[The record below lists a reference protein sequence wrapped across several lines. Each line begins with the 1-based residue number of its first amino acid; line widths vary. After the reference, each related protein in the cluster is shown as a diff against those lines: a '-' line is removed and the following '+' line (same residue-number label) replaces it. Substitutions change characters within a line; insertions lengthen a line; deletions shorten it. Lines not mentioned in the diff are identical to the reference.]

1 MANYNSLKNA
11 ALIAPT
17 TTPDLGSETNRY
29 GNVYM
34 SGNINMS
41 GTSLT
46 SNNVITPK
54 VSSVSYPGD
63 DTAADIAGGQTLTLT
78 GTGFAAGTSILVNG
92 SVSASSVSVLSDTSI
107 TFTAPAMAAGTYVL
121 YLINPDGGTAISIPG
136 ISYSG
141 VPTWSTSA
149 GSLGSIVAGSSFSAT
164 LAAAGDAPVTYSVAS
179 GSLPSGISLNS
190 STGFLSGT
198 APNETAS
205 TTYTFTIK
213 ASDAQ
218 NQDTSRSFSLTV
230 APGIVATGGTITTV
244 DGYKIHTFTSGG
256 TFSVT
261 AAPVG
266 ASVQY
271 LVVGGG
277 GGGFRGG
284 GGGGGVLYGS
294 LVTPVGN
301 CAVTIGAGGAFN
313 SGTTGGN
320 STVQVNGTTYTAFG
334 GGNGTDMDRP
344 PLQGKA
350 GGSGGGTGNNNDGS
364 GSVAGG
370 IKTQTTQ
377 GTLTGYGNNGGAG
390 GNAGNNPPYPAGG
403 GGGAGAA
410 GGSAAAGTAGAGGV
424 GIINP
429 IVGSTRG
436 QLYNGQYY
444 LAGGGGGSADSSGAA
459 GGLGGSG
466 HGGDFSNTSPDYMN
480 GTNNTGGGGG
490 GISRAGAGVPGLVYG
505 GSGIV
510 IIRYQA

>member
-149 GSLGSIVAGSSFSAT
+149 GSLGSIISLSSFSAT
-164 LAAAGDAPVTYSVAS
+164 LVAAGDAPVTYSITS
-179 GSLPSGISLNS
+179 GSLPAGISLNS

-198 APNETAS
+198 APNDNAT

-213 ASDAQ
+213 ATDAQ

-230 APGIVATGGTITTV
+230 APGIAATGGTITTV
-244 DGYKIHTFTSGG
+244 GGYKIHTFTASG
-256 TFSVT
+256 TFNVT
-261 AAPVG
+261 GAPVG
-266 ASVQY
+266 AVVEY

-277 GGGFRGG
+277 GGGTGAGG
-284 GGGGGVLYGS
+284 GAGGVLYGS
-294 LVTPVGN
+294 LTTPVGS
-301 CAVTIGAGGAFN
+301 CTVTVGYGSSSAAGG
-313 SGTTGGN
+313 S
-320 STVQVNGTTYTAFG
+320 STIQVASTTYTAFG
-334 GGNGTDMDRP
+334 GGKGTIYGSP
-344 PLQGKA
+344 PDQGGS
-350 GGSGGGTGNNNDGS
+350 GGSGGGTGNNNSNGG

-370 IKTQTTQ
+370 TKTQTTQ
-377 GTLTGYGNNGGAG
+377 GALTGYGNNGGAG
-390 GNAGNNPPYPAGG
+390 GAVGNNPPYPAGG

-410 GGSAAAGTAGAGGV
+410 SGSPDVPGG
-424 GIINP
+424 N
-429 IVGSTRG
+429 
-436 QLYNGQYY
+436 
-444 LAGGGGGSADSSGAA
+444 GAA
-459 GGLGGSG
+459 G
-466 HGGDFSNTSPDYMN
+466 
-480 GTNNTGGGGG
+480 
-490 GISRAGAGVPGLVYG
+490 
-505 GSGIV
+505 IV
-510 IIRYQA
+510 IVRYTKASVG